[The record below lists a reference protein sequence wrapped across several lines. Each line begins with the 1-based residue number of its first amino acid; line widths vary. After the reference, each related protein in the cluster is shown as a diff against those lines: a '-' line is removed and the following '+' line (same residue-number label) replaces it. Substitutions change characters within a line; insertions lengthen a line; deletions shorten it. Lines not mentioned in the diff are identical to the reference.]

1 MNLLKRMFVTCG
13 FSALTAA
20 GLAAGPVQAQDYP
33 TRNITMIVPFVAG
46 FGRSRLRL
54 GEQGDRRG
62 RKGEGDDSGLGQAVH
77 LRSPFWTG
85 RRRTPWVG

>member
-33 TRNITMIVPFVAG
+33 TRNITMIVPFAAG
-46 FGRSRLRL
+46 GPTDVIARIVT
-54 GEQGDRRG
+54 
-62 RKGEGDDSGLGQAVH
+62 GDDAAPGGGGTVTLAPNA
-77 LRSPFWTG
+77 LAP
-85 RRRTPWVG
+85 